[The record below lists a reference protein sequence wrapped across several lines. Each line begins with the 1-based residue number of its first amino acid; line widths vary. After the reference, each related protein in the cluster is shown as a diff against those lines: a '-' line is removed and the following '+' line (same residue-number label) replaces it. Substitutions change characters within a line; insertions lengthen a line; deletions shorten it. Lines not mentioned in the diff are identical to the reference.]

1 MKLIWIRSSLSHWIL
16 IGFVSTIIAA
26 SQLQDAQST
35 STSAISGS
43 SLYLAG
49 AAEYLDF
56 SMPSYDNNQAASKP
70 KAEAPSFGNPFA
82 DFDFSLKSD
91 DDSSSSSDNGAA
103 EAAAKA
109 EEKAAAEKKAAE
121 AKKAD
126 EKAAKEAAKQKA
138 EDEAAA
144 KKAEKEARRK
154 AELEKQKAAVER
166 AKEKES
172 VRISTIIISDTD
184 NYMVRLYC

>member
-1 MKLIWIRSSLSHWIL
+1 M
-16 IGFVSTIIAA
+16 VSFLLYIAA
-26 SQLQDAQST
+26 SQLQDVQST

-91 DDSSSSSDNGAA
+91 DDSSSSSSDNGAA

-172 VRISTIIISDTD
+172 VRYIYHYYFRQT
-184 NYMVRLYC
+184 

>member
-1 MKLIWIRSSLSHWIL
+1 M
-16 IGFVSTIIAA
+16 
-26 SQLQDAQST
+26 QDVQST

-103 EAAAKA
+103 EAAKA

-172 VRISTIIISDTD
+172 VRYLPLVQTLTIIMILLLTLWNSLLSSGSFFGLA
-184 NYMVRLYC
+184 RH